1 MEGERKQVTVLFCD
15 MVKSSA
21 LAAKLGAEGF
31 HALVNRFVKVGLD
44 AVHRYE
50 GSVNQFMGDGF
61 MALFGAPIAHED
73 HARRAALAAIEIRD
87 RADVDVR
94 IGINSGGVVVGPI
107 GDDLWVDYSAF
118 GDTIILAARLQAAAE
133 PRQILIS
140 DATANTVRG
149 YIAFAPAPDVQVKE
163 RSVHP
168 VRVIGIGP
176 RTSRLDLPE
185 QPLSPFVGRDREIA
199 VLREALRM
207 ASSGGGQMVGLVGE
221 PGLGKSR
228 LVLEFQREAAASARV
243 LEGRCVS
250 FGGRF
255 AYLPLLDIVRRICDL
270 RVADNDDAV
279 DAKLRSSLALF
290 GLDQQYIPFL
300 LNGLNVPLRQS
311 DLKDLDRPTIKGQT
325 FRAIRDLLVATAK
338 RRPLVLVIEDL
349 HWVDPT
355 SDEFLA
361 FFSDDIETT
370 PILVVGSF
378 RPGYKPPWSD
388 KSFAR
393 QEALYPLDA
402 AASEHIVRTILG
414 TDGQSVSQIVAR
426 GEGNPFFLEELSRSV
441 REKVAGEMPRV
452 PHSVHDVLAAR
463 IDRLSEVHKR
473 ALQLAAVIGRE
484 FTLEVMDAVWD
495 GQDQPA
501 AHLQEL
507 KRLEF
512 VSEQLDAEQ
521 PTFMFKHA
529 LTQEVAYDGL
539 LEAHRQKLHEAVG
552 RTLEH
557 IYGDRA
563 REHAELLAHHFQ
575 RSANT
580 ERAVHYL
587 LLANRRADQ
596 RNALDEAYEYYR
608 AAKELL
614 EKLPDTEANRHQ
626 RVKLFVEQTREY
638 HFRFRNQEYYDL
650 LTAHEPMVLSLGD
663 ESLLGAF
670 YGQLG
675 HRELAMFFDY
685 GRVER
690 IVQHALELC
699 DRAGNLRDALFAESV
714 LVWPITLLGEY
725 DRALVHREKARKRLE
740 AFYESFPICVSH
752 GGAALLQEARGH
764 WAAALTESDAGIAI
778 GRERSDTTIISFNYF
793 VKSHVQAEQGDWAG
807 ALESG
812 QASLV
817 AAPTDYFRG
826 FAQLTIARALCH
838 TGQPEKGLPIQIGL
852 VAMVERVRHMLG
864 WLYFSPGLVEDLIAA
879 GALDDAM
886 ALLDRIEDAAMR
898 GPAPLF
904 VGKCRRLRAELGQLP
919 GEKLREGL
927 PELRRIG
934 AENELA
940 RSLATLARLEAQAG
954 HSDAA
959 LAAEEEAH
967 AIFQRL
973 GTIVEQP
980 SLVLG
985 S

>member
-21 LAAKLGAEGF
+21 LAAELEAEGF
-31 HALVNRFVKVGLD
+31 HALVNRFLKVGLD

-73 HARRAALAAIEIRD
+73 HARRATLAAIEIRD

-133 PRQILIS
+133 RRQILIG
-140 DATANTVRG
+140 DATAHTVRG
-149 YIAFAPAPDVQVKE
+149 YIDFTSAPEVQVKE
-163 RSVHP
+163 RSIHP
-168 VRVIGIGP
+168 IRVVGIGP
-176 RTSRLDLPE
+176 RASPLDLPE
-185 QPLSPFVGRDREIA
+185 LPLSPFVGREREIA

-207 ASSGGGQMVGLVGE
+207 ASSGGGQIISLVGE

-228 LVLEFQREAAASARV
+228 LVLEFQHEAAARATV
-243 LEGRCVS
+243 LEGRCIS

-270 RVADNDDAV
+270 SVADSDDAV
-279 DAKLRSSLALF
+279 EAKLRGCLALF

-300 LNGLNVPLRQS
+300 LNALNVPLRQS
-311 DLKDLDRPTIKGQT
+311 ELKDLDRPTIKGQT
-325 FRAIRDLLVATAK
+325 FRAIRDVLVATAK
-338 RRPLVLVIEDL
+338 QRPLVLVIEDL
-349 HWVDPT
+349 HWIDPT

-361 FFSDDIETT
+361 FFSDDIEKT
-370 PILVVGSF
+370 PILLLGSF

-393 QEALYPLDA
+393 REVLYPLDA
-402 AASEHIVRTILG
+402 AASERIVRTILG
-414 TDGQSVSQIVAR
+414 SDGQSVSEIVAR

-441 REKVAGEMPRV
+441 QEKAADEV
-452 PHSVHDVLAAR
+452 PSVPNSVHDVLAAR
-463 IDRLSEVHKR
+463 IDRLSEENKR
-473 ALQLAAVIGRE
+473 ALQLGAVIGRE
-484 FTLEVMDAVWD
+484 FTLEVMNAVREGLD
-495 GQDQPA
+495 EPV
-501 AHLQEL
+501 AHLEEL

-512 VSEQLDAEQ
+512 VRERLDAEQ
-521 PTFMFKHA
+521 PTFIFKHA

-539 LEAHRQKLHEAVG
+539 LETQRQRLHEAVG
-552 RTLEH
+552 RALEH

-563 REHAELLAHHFQ
+563 MEHPELLAHHFQ
-575 RSANT
+575 RSANA

-587 LLANRRADQ
+587 ELATRRADGRNAIDEAYQYFRATKELLDKLPNTDANRR
-596 RNALDEAYEYYR
+596 RR
-608 AAKELL
+608 A
-614 EKLPDTEANRHQ
+614 KL
-626 RVKLFVEQTREY
+626 VIEQTREY
-638 HFRFRNQEYYDL
+638 IFRNQEYYDL
-650 LTAHEPMVLSLGD
+650 LLAHEPMVRSLGD
-663 ESLLGAF
+663 EGLLGHF

-685 GRVER
+685 NRAR
-690 IVQHALELC
+690 RTLQHAVELC
-699 DRAGNLRDALFAESV
+699 DRAGNVRDALFADGLLLWTS
-714 LVWPITLLGEY
+714 TLLGEY
-725 DRALVHREKARKRLE
+725 DRALAHRVKVRERLQS
-740 AFYESFPICVSH
+740 FYDPFAVNFSH
-752 GGAALLQEARGH
+752 GSACLLHSARGH
-764 WAAALTESDAGIAI
+764 WTTALSEADAGIAI
-778 GRERSDTTIISFNYF
+778 GRERSDTTIVSFNF
-793 VKSHVQAEQGDWAG
+793 FFKSYAQAEQGDWAG

-812 QASLV
+812 QASMA

-826 FAQLTIARALCH
+826 FAQLVIGRALCH
-838 TGQPEKGLPIQIGL
+838 TGQPEKGLQIQAGII
-852 VAMVERVRHMLG
+852 AMLESVRHLMG
-864 WLYFSPGLVEDLIAA
+864 WIYFSPGLVEDLIAA
-879 GALDDAM
+879 GARDDAM
-886 ALLDRIEDAAMR
+886 VLLARIEDAAMH

-904 VGKCRRLRAELGQLP
+904 AGKCRRLRAELGQLP
-919 GEKLREGL
+919 TEKLREGL
-927 PELRRIG
+927 PELPGIG

-940 RSLATLARLEAQAG
+940 RSLATLARLEAQTG
-954 HSDAA
+954 NSDAA
-959 LAAEEEAH
+959 LAAEEEAQ

-980 SLVLG
+980 SAVLG